1 MTLTTSLQITLHSVN
16 SDIKVRSRSYKKSIE
31 FLNEIKIPFSEWNG
45 EFNPVNKMYH
55 SFSIFE
61 NVSSSERLI
70 YHTDLDEVPDTRSL
84 GRALLELERGECDA
98 GRYPYIFL
106 EYIIWYFYY
115 HDNLCICLWCIYVCV
130 LLTSAWVLA
139 RQSEWKRNTV
149 ACTTVIG
156 KHTSWPISIEM
167 SYKWKFCRRGNDK
180 EDHLI

>member
-16 SDIKVRSRSYKKSIE
+16 SDIKVRSRSYKESIE

-98 GRYPYIFL
+98 GRYQYIFL

-115 HDNLCICLWCIYVCV
+115 HDNLCICLWCMYVCIV
-130 LLTSAWVLA
+130 DQCLGFGETEWVKTEPY
-139 RQSEWKRNTV
+139 RVYNCHRKTHFMTNFHWD
-149 ACTTVIG
+149 VI
-156 KHTSWPISIEM
+156 
-167 SYKWKFCRRGNDK
+167 
-180 EDHLI
+180 